1 VSLLQAIVLGAVQ
14 GLTEFI
20 PISSSGHLVI
30 VPAALGW
37 KEPGLTFDVLLH
49 IASLIAL
56 VAYFWKDLIEIVRGT
71 FTGDGKARRLA
82 LMLVIGTIPAAIAG
96 LALGDYF
103 DRSFEDARSA
113 AVQLVITAFILVAGE
128 QVLSRR
134 TKGLESGKKLRQ
146 MDDLRAPDATAI
158 GIAQAIAILPGISRS
173 GSTIAAGLGL
183 GFERD
188 DSARFGF
195 LLAVPALLGAA
206 ILEAPDIGRATIGTG
221 AAVAGFIASL
231 VTSYVA
237 IAALIRYLKTNTLY
251 PFAAYCVIAGIVFYF
266 LV

>member
-1 VSLLQAIVLGAVQ
+1 VSILQAIVLGAVQ
-14 GLTEFI
+14 GLTEFV

-37 KEPGLTFDVLLH
+37 REPGLTFDVLLH

-56 VAYFWKDLIEIVRGT
+56 VVYFWRDLTEIVVGT
-71 FTGDGKARRLA
+71 LKGEGTARRLA
-82 LMLVIGTIPAAIAG
+82 VMLIVATIPAAIAG
-96 LALGDYF
+96 LAFGDFF
-103 DRSFEDARSA
+103 DRSFTDARSA
-113 AVQLVITAFILVAGE
+113 AVQLVITAVILVAGE
-128 QVLSRR
+128 RALKWRTERSR
-134 TKGLESGKKLRQ
+134 SGELRK
-146 MDDLRAPDATAI
+146 MDDVQLPDAAAI
-158 GIAQAIAILPGISRS
+158 GVAQAISILPGISRS

-188 DSARFGF
+188 DSARFAF

-206 ILEAPDIGRATIGTG
+206 IIKAPDIGNSTIGTG
-221 AAVAGFIASL
+221 AAVAGFVASL

-251 PFAAYCVIAGIVFYF
+251 PFAAYCVVAGIFFYF
-266 LV
+266 VV